1 MRPRHGPSTQLA
13 PNLPTIVVVARGGDG
28 LLESGPVAAKGGS
41 MSDKPVAQKL
51 QIKPNRTVLFVNA
64 PMGYEAKI
72 APLPEGVFVV
82 KKPAG
87 HVDCIQL
94 FVESRA
100 DLERWVPELKK
111 HVGSAGMFWVTF
123 RKGSSGAKAGVNRD
137 IIHEYAHAVG
147 MQAVAQVAIDD
158 DWSALRLKI
167 V

>member
-1 MRPRHGPSTQLA
+1 
-13 PNLPTIVVVARGGDG
+13 
-28 LLESGPVAAKGGS
+28 
-41 MSDKPVAQKL
+41 MSDKTIAQKL

-64 PMGYEAKI
+64 PEGYEAKI

-82 KKPAG
+82 KKPG
-87 HVDCIQL
+87 IHVDCVQL
-94 FVESRA
+94 FVRSRA

-111 HVGSAGMFWVTF
+111 RIGSAGMFWVTYH
-123 RKGSSGAKAGVNRD
+123 KGTSGVKTDINRD
-137 IIHEYAHAVG
+137 SIHEYAHTVG